1 MAFAIAGLSLLATA
15 NGFSLWVYTTTD
27 SIATMNSSG
36 YFAGDS
42 ANYLNVRDVIIA
54 MDTSTPTTS
63 FCLVLSNDGT
73 TVDISD
79 GTTIAE
85 TDGD

>member
-36 YFAGDS
+36 YFTGDS
-42 ANYLNVRDVIIA
+42 VNYLNVRDVIIA

-79 GTTIAE
+79 GTAIAE
-85 TDGD
+85 TDSD